1 MRQNNKQKHNESVKR
16 NYAIIG
22 LNTACPKKKKK
33 SKLYKINVKK

>member
-22 LNTACPKKKKK
+22 LNTACPKKKK